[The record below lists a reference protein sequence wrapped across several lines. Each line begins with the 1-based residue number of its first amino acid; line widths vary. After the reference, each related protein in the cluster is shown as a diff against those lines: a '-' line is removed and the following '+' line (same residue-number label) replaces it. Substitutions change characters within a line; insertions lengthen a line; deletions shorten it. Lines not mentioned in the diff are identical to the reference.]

1 MAKLVLVTGASSG
14 IGEAAAKLY
23 GKEGAKVL
31 LLARNR
37 KRLDRVAAAIREG
50 GGEAAAYPVDL
61 ADAAAI
67 DETSARILREQ
78 GTPDVLINNAGAGSW
93 KRLLDTTAEEALAM
107 IEVPYLAAFNLTRAL
122 LPGMIARKSGA
133 IANISSPASYLVWPN
148 ATAYIAARH
157 AMRGFA
163 EALRAD
169 LKGTGVTVT
178 LVVLGTVETTYW
190 ENNPGSRENVPVPN
204 PRLAPTLS
212 SDEAAQ
218 VIHDAVE
225 RGRRTVFKP
234 AILRA
239 LVLLNAIAPRLV
251 AKQLR
256 RSIPKRDAEG
266 AG

>member
-14 IGEAAAKLY
+14 IGEAAARLY
-23 GKEGAKVL
+23 GKKGTKVL

-37 KRLDRVAAAIREG
+37 TGLERVAAAIREG
-50 GGEAAAYPVDL
+50 GGAAAAYPIDL

-67 DETSARILREQ
+67 EETSARIVREH
-78 GTPDVLINNAGAGSW
+78 GTPDILINNAGAGSW
-93 KRLLDTTAEEALAM
+93 KGFLDTTAAEAFAM
-107 IEVPYLAAFNLTRAL
+107 IEVPYLAAFNLTRAF

-133 IANISSPASYLVWPN
+133 IACITSPASYLVWPN
-148 ATAYIAARH
+148 ASAYIAARH
-157 AMRGFA
+157 ALAGFA

-178 LVVLGTVETTYW
+178 LVVLGTVETPYW
-190 ENNPGSRENVPVPN
+190 DHNPGSRENVPVPN
-204 PRLAPTLS
+204 PLLAPTLTAE
-212 SDEAAQ
+212 EAAR

-256 RSIPKRDAEG
+256 RALPKRDTG
-266 AG
+266 STG